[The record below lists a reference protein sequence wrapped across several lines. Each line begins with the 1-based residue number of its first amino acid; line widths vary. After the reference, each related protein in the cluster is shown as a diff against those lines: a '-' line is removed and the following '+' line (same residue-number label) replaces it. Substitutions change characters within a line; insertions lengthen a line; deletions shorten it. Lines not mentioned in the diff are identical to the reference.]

1 MPPAHED
8 VSGYGEVS
16 GNLQGEVL
24 GADLFGNGRFASVG
38 GGIRLTMAYN
48 VGGGIQKEH
57 TMREVCLTLTIYTNN
72 RTFV

>member
-8 VSGYGEVS
+8 VFGYGEVS
-16 GNLQGEVL
+16 GDVQGEVL
-24 GADLFGNGRFASVG
+24 GADISGNGRFAS
-38 GGIRLTMAYN
+38 